1 MTALGLMFQREYPP
15 EELVAFTKEVEA
27 LGLDE
32 LWVIEDCF
40 YAGGIA
46 QAATALAHSDNLKI
60 GLGIIPAVSRNPAF
74 TALEIASLA
83 RIAPTRFL
91 AGIGHGVTEWMQQI
105 GAFPKSQLVAIEEAT
120 RAVKGILSGQN
131 FSLDGQWAQLRDVQL
146 VHPPVVIP
154 SIYLGVRSAKSLQI
168 SGRVADGSIL
178 AEGCSPAYIRWA
190 REQIEIGR
198 QAEGRTEPHHITL
211 YIHWSMDDDE
221 TVAERRVRERMA
233 GNMAGGYKD
242 PYQEALG
249 IVDDV
254 KALLAAG
261 GVETLRDKMPI
272 EWLREMAVYGTP
284 EACARTLGNLASAG
298 ADSIVLVPLMDK
310 AVALKTYMPRL
321 LRHLGR

>member
-15 EELVAFTKEVEA
+15 EELVSFTKEVEA

-46 QAATALAHSDNLKI
+46 QAATALAHSDKLKI

-74 TALEIASLA
+74 TALEIGSLA
-83 RIAPTRFL
+83 RIAPMRFL

-120 RAVKGILSGQN
+120 RAVKGILSGEN

-146 VHPPVVIP
+146 VHPPQIVP
-154 SIYLGVRSAKSLQI
+154 PIYLGVRGAKSLQI
-168 SGRVADGSIL
+168 SGRMADGSIL
-178 AEGCSPAYIRWA
+178 AEGCSPTYIRWA

-198 QAEGRTEPHHITL
+198 QSEGRTDPHHVTL
-211 YIHWSMDDDE
+211 YIYWSMDEDE
-221 TVAERRVRERMA
+221 AVAERRVRERLA
-233 GNMAGGYKD
+233 ANMAGGHKD

-249 IVDDV
+249 IAGDV
-254 KALLAAG
+254 KALMTVG
-261 GVETLRDKMPI
+261 GVEALSDKMPI

-284 EACARTLGNLASAG
+284 EACARTLENLAVSG

-310 AVALKTYMPRL
+310 SVALKTYVPRL

>member
-15 EELVAFTKEVEA
+15 EELIAFTKEVEKS
-27 LGLDE
+27 GLDE
-32 LWVIEDCF
+32 LWVVEDCF

-46 QAATALAHSDNLKI
+46 QAATALAHSEKLQV

-83 RIAPTRFL
+83 RIAPARFL

-105 GAFPKSQLVAIEEAT
+105 GAFPKSQLAAIEEAT
-120 RAVKGILSGQN
+120 RAVKGILSGEN
-131 FSLDGQWAQLRDVQL
+131 FSIEGEWARLRDVQL
-146 VHPPVVIP
+146 VHPPQVVP
-154 SIYLGVRSAKSLQI
+154 PVYLGVRSAKSLQI

-198 QAEGRTEPHHITL
+198 QAEGRTEHHHITL
-211 YIHWSMDDDE
+211 YIYWSMDEDE
-221 TVAERRVRERMA
+221 NVTEGRVRERVA
-233 GNMAGGYKD
+233 ANMAGGHKD

-254 KALLAAG
+254 KALLMAG
-261 GVETLRDKMPI
+261 GVDALRDKMPI
-272 EWLREMAVYGTP
+272 EWLHDLAVYGTP
-284 EACARTLGNLASAG
+284 ETCARTLDNLAAAG
-298 ADSIVLVPLMDK
+298 ADSITLVPLMDK
-310 AVALKTYMPRL
+310 TIALKTYLPRL
-321 LRHLGR
+321 LHHLGQ